1 MLQREIPIF
10 LDVCVNTC
18 MDFLD
23 YSTRLWKSISH
34 VPVFVTPWN
43 SPDQNTGVGSRFL
56 LLGIFPTQGSNPG
69 LLHCGWILFQL
80 NHQGSPGILEWVD
93 YPFCSGT
100 SRPRSQTGVSC
111 IAGRFFTSW
120 ATREDPMNVGVGH
133 KHSDHCRWEE
143 QGFSFCQWPSCVSI
157 RDVIVKDQANS
168 WTGLE

>member
-1 MLQREIPIF
+1 MKVKVTQLCPTLCNPMSQVHGILQ
-10 LDVCVNTC
+10 
-18 MDFLD
+18 
-23 YSTRLWKSISH
+23 TRILEWVVVSFS
-34 VPVFVTPWN
+34 W
-43 SPDQNTGVGSRFL
+43 
-56 LLGIFPTQGSNPG
+56 GIFPTQGSNPG